1 MHLLCFVLVTCCHI
15 IALGPRCAAAFSPTQ
30 LVTVFHPRAS
40 VAGLAAAAAAKTTLD
55 TDTTWRFRFVLT
67 GIPTEKGKKVD
78 ELFVVEAQFTEDEG
92 YEPPQGEL
100 KIVTKGD
107 ADGRILKISKSRW
120 QLSEDPD
127 DRKDGL
133 WVWGLF
139 QEPLYPFL
147 LLQLETDAVPLAG
160 GEDSDTIKPLKLY
173 AQINHRREKDV
184 GVVLSGA
191 ELKVRVLETL
201 KADPFG
207 AATVDVYYEDSVGQI
222 RIEPM

>member
-1 MHLLCFVLVTCCHI
+1 MKSCCW
-15 IALGPRCAAAFSPTQ
+15 G
-30 LVTVFHPRAS
+30 TVFLAFRFVVSRAFTPLQLGATIRPF
-40 VAGLAAAAAAKTTLD
+40 VASHLGLAATKTTLD
-55 TDTTWRFRFVLT
+55 VDTTWRFRFVLN

-78 ELFVVEAQFTEDEG
+78 ELFVLEAQFIEEDG

-100 KIVTKGD
+100 KVVVKGESD
-107 ADGRILKISKSRW
+107 DRVLSIRKSRW

-147 LLQLETDAVPLAG
+147 LLQLETEAVALAG
-160 GEDSDTIKPLKLY
+160 EDGDTIKPLKLF
-173 AQINHRREKDV
+173 AQISHKRDKEK
-184 GVVLSGA
+184 GVLLSGA
-191 ELKVRVLETL
+191 ELKVRVIETM

-207 AATVDVYYEDSVGQI
+207 AATVDVYYEDNVGQI
-222 RIEPM
+222 RIEAM

>member
-1 MHLLCFVLVTCCHI
+1 M
-15 IALGPRCAAAFSPTQ
+15 ALGPRCVAAFSPTQ
-30 LVTVFHPRAS
+30 QLVTFFHRRAS
-40 VAGLAAAAAAKTTLD
+40 VSGLVAAAAAAKTTLD

-78 ELFVVEAQFTEDEG
+78 ELFVVEAQFIEDEG

-100 KIVTKGD
+100 KVVTKGD
-107 ADGRILKISKSRW
+107 AEGRILKISKSRW
-120 QLSEDPD
+120 QLSEDPE

-147 LLQLETDAVPLAG
+147 LLQLETDPVPLAG

-173 AQINHRREKDV
+173 AQINHRRDKDV

-207 AATVDVYYEDSVGQI
+207 AATVDVYSEDNVGQI